1 MIENIY
7 CERSLGVVRS
17 IYFRVARPGIGNS
30 RQTLVAAVAIA
41 QRYRSPPTSFFFLQ
55 VATLSLPYV
64 RRYFKSKLKI

>member
-41 QRYRSPPTSFFFLQ
+41 QRYRSPPNKLLLLAS
-55 VATLSLPYV
+55 
-64 RRYFKSKLKI
+64 RYTQLTICAPIF